1 QAVVGSADPFA
12 ALNCQPRQYND
23 TLSLALTF
31 TQPVD
36 RRTDLS
42 RLIKVVDTGPL
53 AQSDDENAAI
63 ERPAP

>member
-1 QAVVGSADPFA
+1 VGSADPFA